1 MTHKTTLIAALLV
14 AASFPETSRS
24 DIEVP
29 SLSEVA
35 GRYAITPGS
44 RIAFTVDQVGGG
56 GIKGKFGKFSG
67 TFNLKAGD
75 LPHSMVNFELKPGS
89 VSTGQARID
98 AFLRSGAVFDT
109 DHFDTIS
116 FRSNR
121 VEQTGPDSARITG
134 TLTAKGRSMSES
146 FDVKLTGWSGRKI
159 AFNVSGRIFRSR
171 YAMDVGT
178 PIYSNVV
185 QFDMMIEGL
194 RS

>member
-1 MTHKTTLIAALLV
+1 MTHKTALIAALFV
-14 AASFPETSRS
+14 AASLPETSRS
-24 DIEVP
+24 AVEVP

-56 GIKGKFGKFSG
+56 GIKGEFGKFSG
-67 TFNLKAGD
+67 TFNLRAGD
-75 LPHSMVNFELKPGS
+75 LPHSMVNFELKPES
-89 VSTGQARID
+89 VRTGQARID

-109 DHFDTIS
+109 DRFDTIS
-116 FRSNR
+116 FRSSR

-146 FDVKLTGWSGRKI
+146 FDVKLTAWSGRKI